1 MSCGWKPL
9 VPLKVNTDKKQS
21 ANYLA
26 DLSQLTWL
34 MFKNV
39 HLPLILA
46 ILTV

>member
-26 DLSQLTWL
+26 DQSQLTWL
-34 MFKNV
+34 IYSKMF
-39 HLPLILA
+39 IYR
-46 ILTV
+46 